1 MSLDLA
7 TWLLPGMRVK
17 RWLLLALIGAALIYL
32 GLAVAFPESLL
43 GWTER
48 FAYLVAGALEPRS
61 ALKVGLGLVAALL
74 GLVVMV
80 AAVTKVGSSIGSAR
94 SSAKPRSSLAR
105 AMQKSRLLAAGPKI
119 AVVGG
124 GTGLSTMLRGLKE
137 HTSNIAAIVTVTD
150 EGGSSGRLRRELK
163 VIPPGDLRNCIA
175 ALADSESLMAQ
186 LMQFRFNGTKSTLEG
201 HSLGNLLI
209 TALADITGDF
219 EQGVKETS
227 KVLAIRGRVLP
238 STARDVRL
246 RGKLADG
253 TIVDGETKI
262 VDAPQAVERVSLIPS
277 DPEPSAESVEAI
289 READVIVIGPGS
301 VFTSIIP
308 NLLVPGVVEAIAES
322 RAVKVFVSNVMTQP
336 GETDGFTASDHAKVV
351 AEHAGRRIFDYVLV
365 NNAVPSR
372 ALLEKYRKEGQFVVE
387 PDIQK
392 IADMGCRPVVGNL
405 ISETDFVRHDSEKL
419 TRAIFKIA
427 KLKP

>member
-1 MSLDLA
+1 MSFGLA
-7 TWLLPGMRVK
+7 TWLLPGIRIK
-17 RWLLLALIGAALIYL
+17 RWIVLALVGAALVYM
-32 GLAVAFPESLL
+32 GLAAAFPDPLL
-43 GWTER
+43 GWFER
-48 FAYLVAGALEPRS
+48 AASAISREFEPGSAERTALGI
-61 ALKVGLGLVAALL
+61 AAALI

-80 AAVTKVGSSIGSAR
+80 AAVIQIGASLALAQGAAR
-94 SSAKPRSSLAR
+94 PEKSLAR
-105 AMQKSRLLAAGPKI
+105 AMQKRRLLASGPKI

-124 GTGLSTMLRGLKE
+124 GTGLSTLLRGLKE

-150 EGGSSGRLRRELK
+150 EGGSSGRLRREMR

-175 ALADSESLMAQ
+175 ALADSESLMTQ
-186 LMQFRFNGTKSTLEG
+186 LMQFRFNGTKSSLEG

-238 STARDVRL
+238 STTRDVRL

-253 TIVDGETKI
+253 SIVDGETKI
-262 VDAPQAVERVSLIPS
+262 VEAPQAVERVSLIPS
-277 DPEPSAESVEAI
+277 DPEPLEESVDAI

-308 NLLVPGVVEAIAES
+308 NLLVPGIVDAIAES

-336 GETDGFTASDHAKVV
+336 GETDGFAASDHAKVV
-351 AEHAGRRIFDYVLV
+351 AEHAGRKIFDYVLV

-372 ALLEKYRKEGQFVVE
+372 AMLEKYREERQFVVE
-387 PDIQK
+387 PDIER
-392 IADMGCRPVVGNL
+392 IADMGYRPVVGNL
-405 ISETDFVRHDSEKL
+405 ISETDFVRHDSGKL

-427 KLKP
+427 KLRP